1 MEVSYRAPQGDSILG
16 RPDSL
21 LFFIPE
27 FAEIKQVKFTE
38 IREHHFSTIIILVIR
53 SVHEKHNEQF
63 HFQQRIGAT
72 SLIVHISCDAES
84 PKQRNHAQKSV
95 SFSQPVGLLW
105 PAQRAHSCHPAARN
119 LAASK
124 NAEMAVLKSNG
135 TRGCCLDQVYDH

>member
-1 MEVSYRAPQGDSILG
+1 MEVSYRAPQGDSMLG

-53 SVHEKHNEQF
+53 SVHENHSEQF

-72 SLIVHISCDAES
+72 TLMVHITAATPSHRNNAIMRRS
-84 PKQRNHAQKSV
+84 PCR
-95 SFSQPVGLLW
+95 
-105 PAQRAHSCHPAARN
+105 
-119 LAASK
+119 LAS
-124 NAEMAVLKSNG
+124 
-135 TRGCCLDQVYDH
+135 R

>member
-1 MEVSYRAPQGDSILG
+1 MEVFCIAPRKRIQF
-16 RPDSL
+16 PDAQ
-21 LFFIPE
+21 IPGY
-27 FAEIKQVKFTE
+27 FSFPKFTE

-53 SVHEKHNEQF
+53 SVHEKHSEQF

-105 PAQRAHSCHPAARN
+105 PARRAHSCHPAARN